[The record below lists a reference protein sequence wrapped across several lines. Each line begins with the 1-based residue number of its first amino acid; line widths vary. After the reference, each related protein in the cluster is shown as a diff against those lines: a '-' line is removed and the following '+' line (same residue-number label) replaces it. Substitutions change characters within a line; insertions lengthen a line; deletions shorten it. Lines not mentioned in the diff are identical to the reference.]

1 VEHGSLCSGV
11 GSVIALHVFD
21 LPRPSDCCIR
31 HLHAA
36 PLTADSQYELPMDTG
51 LHSGEVLLGV
61 KTPKP
66 LPNGLEDVAHQ
77 LTVIRVAAMV
87 PSTSEFGM

>member
-1 VEHGSLCSGV
+1 
-11 GSVIALHVFD
+11 
-21 LPRPSDCCIR
+21 
-31 HLHAA
+31 
-36 PLTADSQYELPMDTG
+36 MDTG

-66 LPNGLEDVAHQ
+66 LPSGLEDVAHQ
-77 LTVIRVAAMV
+77 LTVIRVAAIV